1 MPIVASPTK
10 QIKDF
15 VMHASPILVT
25 GATGK
30 TGRRLLNHLARRG
43 QVARSASRRGDGGS
57 VVFDWHKPTTFAPA
71 LDGARAVYL
80 VAPEFVE
87 DPSDV
92 VAAFLEQARRSG
104 VESVVVLSSMGVDF
118 PHEPRDSGRR
128 NVERAVSESG
138 LRWTILRPTGFAQN
152 FSEGFLLPA
161 ILQAG
166 AVATATGAG
175 AVAFVDADD
184 IAAVAACALTEP
196 GHAHATH
203 VITGPWAL
211 SFGEAAD
218 AIAKASGRAVVHHAL
233 PRADMAEL
241 LQQAGMPADY
251 VEMILRDQDAIREGY
266 GAHVTDTVARLTGR
280 PARSFDD
287 FVHAAADVWAVG

>member
-1 MPIVASPTK
+1 VASPIK

-43 QVARSASRRGDGGS
+43 QVTRAASRRGDGGS
-57 VVFDWHKPTTFAPA
+57 VVFDWHNPATFAPA

-80 VAPEFVE
+80 VAPEFVD

-92 VAAFLEQARRSG
+92 VAAFLGQARRSG
-104 VESVVVLSSMGVDF
+104 VESVVALSSMGVAF
-118 PHEPRDSGRR
+118 PHEPQDSGRR

-138 LRWTILRPTGFAQN
+138 LQWTILRPTGFAQN

-166 AVATATGAG
+166 AVVTATGAG

-184 IAAVAACALTEP
+184 IAGVAACALTES
-196 GHAHATH
+196 GHASATH
-203 VITGPWAL
+203 VITGPHAL

-218 AIAKASGRAVVHHAL
+218 AIAKASGRAVVHRAL
-233 PRADMAEL
+233 PREGMAQL

-251 VEMILRDQDAIREGY
+251 ADMVLRDQDAIREGY
-266 GAHVTDTVARLTGR
+266 GADVTDTVARVTGR
-280 PARSFDD
+280 PARNFDQ
-287 FVHAAADVWAVG
+287 FAYAAADVWAVQ

>member
-1 MPIVASPTK
+1 VASPIK

-30 TGRRLLNHLARRG
+30 TGRRLLDHLARRG
-43 QVARSASRRGDGGS
+43 QASRSASRRRDGGS
-57 VVFDWHKPTTFAPA
+57 VVFDWHDPATFAPA
-71 LDGARAVYL
+71 LDGARAIYL

-87 DPSDV
+87 DPSDA
-92 VAAFLEQARRSG
+92 VAAFLGQARRSG
-104 VESVVVLSSMGVDF
+104 VESVVALSSMGVDF

-128 NVERAVSESG
+128 NVERAVRESG
-138 LRWTILRPTGFAQN
+138 LQWTILRPTGFAQN

-166 AVATATGAG
+166 AVATATGDG

-184 IAAVAACALTEP
+184 IAEVAACALTEP
-196 GHAHATH
+196 GHTHATH
-203 VITGPWAL
+203 VITGPRAL
-211 SFGEAAD
+211 TFGEVAD
-218 AIAKASGRAVVHHAL
+218 TIAKASGRAVVHHAL
-233 PRADMAEL
+233 PREGMAQL

-251 VEMILRDQDAIREGY
+251 AGMILRDQDAIREGH
-266 GAHVTDTVARLTGR
+266 GAGVTDTVARVTGR
-280 PARSFDD
+280 PACRFDD
-287 FVHAAADVWAVG
+287 FAHAAAEVWAVR